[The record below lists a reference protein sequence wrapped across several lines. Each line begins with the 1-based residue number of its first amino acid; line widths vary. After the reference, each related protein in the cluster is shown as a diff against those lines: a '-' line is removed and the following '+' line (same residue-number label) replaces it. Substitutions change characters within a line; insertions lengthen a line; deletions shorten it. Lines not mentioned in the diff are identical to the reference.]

1 MNRCDTTFPSNNG
14 SPLQVITEQRSLDI
28 RLFDLSSRAEAAKS
42 AEAQRIVD
50 EETRRHF
57 DLATDTML
65 RDRLVRL
72 SDMDHILLLVAH
84 HIAFDG
90 SSFSVLLREISSLYR
105 GCVLGEASALPDLP
119 IQYADYAVWQRE
131 CLLGETL
138 RRQLSCWKDRLG
150 GQLSALELPADR
162 PRPAVRSS
170 AGRTHYFEVSSEL
183 RESLATISRLQGA
196 TLYMTLLA
204 AFKVLLWRHV
214 RQDVIVVGSP
224 MMNLVRAELEGMI
237 GFLANTVVLR
247 TDLSGNP
254 RFCDLLQR
262 EREVILGALAHQDLP
277 FEKLVE
283 ELHPERDPS
292 HMPLIQVLFAFQHA
306 SDQDLALPGIVAERM
321 EVNTRTAK
329 FDLTLNMSATSDSL
343 RASFEYSTD
352 LFDQETAARF
362 AARFQ
367 VLLTGIVANPAR
379 QIADLPLLTDA
390 ERQQLV
396 VEWNDTAADYPD
408 DLCLHELFEVQA
420 VRTPQTV
427 AVVFGQQRLV
437 YRELNARANQLA
449 RHLRGLEIEPNTLA
463 AICVERS
470 LEMVV
475 GILGILKA
483 GMAYVPLDPKHPT
496 QRLAF
501 ILQDCG
507 AKLLVTERASADR
520 FQGTA
525 CRIVCVD
532 HNGPEIARES
542 GENLASGATSESLA
556 YVIYT
561 SGSTGQPKG
570 VEIPHRA
577 AVNFLHAMR
586 ERPGLTAA
594 DVVLAV
600 TTLSFD
606 IAALELFLP
615 LVTGARVV
623 LASHA
628 DATDGARLAQLLDSE
643 NITLLQA
650 TPATWRLLVNAR
662 WPGRVGLKLLC
673 GGETLPRDLAQ
684 DLLPLGAEL
693 WNMYGPT
700 ETTVWSTAEKIESL
714 AGPIS
719 LGRPI
724 ANTQLY
730 VLDQN
735 RQLVPLGVHGELAIG
750 GYGLARGYRNEP
762 ELTAD
767 KFVPN
772 PFDSKPQSRLYR
784 TGDLVRWLPA
794 GKLEF
799 LGRIDQ
805 QVKLRGFRIE
815 LGEIEAAL
823 SQHSSLRE
831 AAVILGEAA
840 RGEKRLVA
848 YVVPRGKEFPTSMQ
862 LRDHLRRTLPD
873 YMLPADFIT
882 LERLPLT
889 PSGKIDRRP
898 LPAFDCVRQESE
910 NTYVAPH
917 TPIQEMLSLIWAE
930 LLGLDRVGIYDNF
943 FEIGGHSLLA
953 TQLLTQMQM
962 LTGKDV
968 PLATIFRAQT
978 IAALA
983 EYIEMEQ
990 TEAFDLVFP
999 IRRREAERR
1008 LSGAD
1013 IPVRSSPSRN

>member
-1 MNRCDTTFPSNNG
+1 MGPCPLSFAQQRIWFLDRLEPGSPAYNCPRAYRLRGDLRVDLLQKSLNFIVTRHESLRTTFTSNNG

-28 RLFDLSSRAEAAKS
+28 RLFDLSSLAEAAKS

-50 EETRRHF
+50 EEARRHF

-65 RDRLVRL
+65 RATLVRL

-105 GCVLGEASALPDLP
+105 GCLMGEATVLSDLP
-119 IQYADYAVWQRE
+119 IQYADYAFWQRE
-131 CLLGETL
+131 CLQGETL
-138 RRQLSCWKDRLG
+138 RRQVSCWKDRLE
-150 GQLSALELPADR
+150 GQLSGLELPADR

-183 RESLATISRLQGA
+183 RESLATISRLQGV

-224 MMNLVRAELEGMI
+224 MMNLDRAELDGMI

-262 EREVILGALAHQDLP
+262 EREVVLGALAHQDLP

-306 SDQDLALPGIVAERM
+306 SSQDLALPGIVAERM

-343 RASFEYSTD
+343 TASFEYSTD
-352 LFDQETAARF
+352 LFDWETAARF

-367 VLLTGIVANPAR
+367 VLLTGIVANPEW

-420 VRTPQTV
+420 VRTPETV

-449 RHLRGLEIEPNTLA
+449 RHLRGLNLEPNTLA

-483 GMAYVPLDPKHPT
+483 GMAYVPLDPKHPP

-507 AKLLVTERASADR
+507 AKLLVTERVSADR

-532 HNGPEIARES
+532 HDGPEIARES
-542 GENLASGATSESLA
+542 GENLASGATSQSLA

-577 AVNFLHAMR
+577 AVNFLHSMR

-606 IAALELFLP
+606 IAVLELFLA

-623 LASHA
+623 LASDA

-650 TPATWRLLVNAR
+650 TPATWRC
-662 WPGRVGLKLLC
+662 W
-673 GGETLPRDLAQ
+673 
-684 DLLPLGAEL
+684 
-693 WNMYGPT
+693 
-700 ETTVWSTAEKIESL
+700 
-714 AGPIS
+714 
-719 LGRPI
+719 
-724 ANTQLY
+724 
-730 VLDQN
+730 
-735 RQLVPLGVHGELAIG
+735 
-750 GYGLARGYRNEP
+750 
-762 ELTAD
+762 
-767 KFVPN
+767 
-772 PFDSKPQSRLYR
+772 
-784 TGDLVRWLPA
+784 
-794 GKLEF
+794 
-799 LGRIDQ
+799 
-805 QVKLRGFRIE
+805 
-815 LGEIEAAL
+815 
-823 SQHSSLRE
+823 
-831 AAVILGEAA
+831 
-840 RGEKRLVA
+840 
-848 YVVPRGKEFPTSMQ
+848 
-862 LRDHLRRTLPD
+862 
-873 YMLPADFIT
+873 
-882 LERLPLT
+882 
-889 PSGKIDRRP
+889 
-898 LPAFDCVRQESE
+898 
-910 NTYVAPH
+910 
-917 TPIQEMLSLIWAE
+917 
-930 LLGLDRVGIYDNF
+930 
-943 FEIGGHSLLA
+943 
-953 TQLLTQMQM
+953 
-962 LTGKDV
+962 
-968 PLATIFRAQT
+968 
-978 IAALA
+978 
-983 EYIEMEQ
+983 
-990 TEAFDLVFP
+990 
-999 IRRREAERR
+999 
-1008 LSGAD
+1008 
-1013 IPVRSSPSRN
+1013 